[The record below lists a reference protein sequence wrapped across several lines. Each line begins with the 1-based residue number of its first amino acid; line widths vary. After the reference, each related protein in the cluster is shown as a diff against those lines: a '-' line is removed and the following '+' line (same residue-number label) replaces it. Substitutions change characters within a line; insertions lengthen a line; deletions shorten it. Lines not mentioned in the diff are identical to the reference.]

1 MEFKIEK
8 NVPDVY
14 VSESRDFQ
22 LLCRVLDI
30 YLVGCLN
37 RASNMKYQLDLDK
50 CSENLLWAIANMQGF
65 VTNVYIPPNVLRNI
79 CKVFPYCIKRKGT
92 AEAIRVASYAVLSTD
107 RLIYD
112 IAVDVRR
119 DEGGSQSYTLYVEC
133 ETQSGYQSDYLQY
146 LDEVLRFL
154 VPAGWGIRY
163 ALLAR
168 TIVPVEDSSS
178 YSDMFTRLSGITGR
192 IMSELPLNYSASL
205 STLSTKTGMHSRV
218 NSAKIIKSR
227 STDTLIQEQGIL
239 QGTSMINLIDTED
252 GSPTQG
258 KTVFI
263 GQNIEFEG

>member
-1 MEFKIEK
+1 M
-8 NVPDVY
+8 
-14 VSESRDFQ
+14 
-22 LLCRVLDI
+22 
-30 YLVGCLN
+30 
-37 RASNMKYQLDLDK
+37 
-50 CSENLLWAIANMQGF
+50 
-65 VTNVYIPPNVLRNI
+65 
-79 CKVFPYCIKRKGT
+79 
-92 AEAIRVASYAVLSTD
+92 
-107 RLIYD
+107 
-112 IAVDVRR
+112 RR

-168 TIVPVEDSSS
+168 TIIPVEDSSS

-205 STLSTKTGMHSRV
+205 GTLSTKTGMHSRV

-263 GQNIEFEG
+263 GQNIEFEE